1 MEERKKGRPKGIK
14 KNERLHVMISS
25 DLKERYQNAVDI
37 DSTNI
42 SVKTCELIMEYVKKV
57 ERNNK

>member
-1 MEERKKGRPKGIK
+1 
-14 KNERLHVMISS
+14 MISS